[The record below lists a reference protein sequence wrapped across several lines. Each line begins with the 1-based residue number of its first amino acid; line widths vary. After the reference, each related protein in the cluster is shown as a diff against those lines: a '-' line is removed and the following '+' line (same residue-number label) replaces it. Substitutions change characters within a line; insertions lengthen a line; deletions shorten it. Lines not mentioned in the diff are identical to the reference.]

1 VNQDDPS
8 VHLTAAAVACFR
20 PGGLLDAA
28 FRWADRHVHFAAI
41 LRFLEKQKR
50 PRIISTLASKLHLQL
65 LAMPSLRI
73 PFPEKDQPS
82 VIALRANRITI
93 GRLPD
98 NTIQIPDRTVSAHH
112 AELIAENGHYRV
124 HDVGATNGILVNGQL
139 VSDFHLTEGCKLTFG
154 GMECEFSPEAPQ
166 EEAID
171 ATRTPLTRAEADA
184 LQQEI
189 TTLRAQVA
197 AYRQESETLR
207 QSHATDAGA
216 ATVPQ
221 SEFDRVNGEL
231 TAMTLKVVDS
241 ERELER
247 IKTEFAVLRHDRE
260 NLQRALDEAKSKASE
275 PAKVEAASPEAPA
288 PEAVAETPSEPE
300 APQPIADEAPT
311 QELDAAGDA
320 VPEEPAKPT
329 PAQTLPPPKAQAAFR
344 TWRRCTNQQQPG
356 DSVSA
361 GAATEGARSIAAGC
375 KHEARNGRIRPA
387 ARSVRKTG
395 RRAQCPGRP
404 GRKTWCCIPGKTG
417 SRSQSW
423 HSYQAFRCHSESCAG
438 RSQARSCCCWT
449 EGDAE
454 DRVI

>member
-207 QSHATDAGA
+207 QSHAADAGA

-329 PAQTLPPPKAQAAFR
+329 PAQTLPPPKPKPLFV
-344 TWRRCTNQQQPG
+344 PG
-356 DSVSA
+356 A
-361 GAATEGARSIAAGC
+361 GAQTSSSPVTPFPPVQPPKAPGQLQPAANMKPGM
-375 KHEARNGRIRPA
+375 AGSGLRPA
-387 ARSVRKTG
+387 AFAKPAG
-395 RRAQCPGRP
+395 APNAPGAPVAKPGAAFQGKPGLAAKAGIPTKPFAAIPKAVPAGARP
-404 GRKTWCCIPGKTG
+404 VP
-417 SRSQSW
+417 
-423 HSYQAFRCHSESCAG
+423 AAAG
-438 RSQARSCCCWT
+438 PKGTQKIA
-449 EGDAE
+449 
-454 DRVI
+454 